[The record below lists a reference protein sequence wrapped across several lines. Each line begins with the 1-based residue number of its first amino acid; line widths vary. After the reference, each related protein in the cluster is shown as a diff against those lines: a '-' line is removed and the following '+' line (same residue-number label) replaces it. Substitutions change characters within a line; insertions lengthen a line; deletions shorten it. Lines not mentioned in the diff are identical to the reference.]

1 VDYWILNLTNEYG
14 VKIFDFK
21 STSYEKVMEL
31 LIETFDGC
39 VVTTVSNDPGNYD
52 IKPYKTNTI

>member
-1 VDYWILNLTNEYG
+1 MNLTNEYG